1 MKQNY
6 RPSPP
11 LAVWPLFSLFPVL
24 PDSGN
29 RRSECPPA
37 VWSQLDQLEERGV
50 AGSAVERRQSDRQRN
65 QQQKAKS
72 RLNII
77 YVLFVLVKSEGAAA
91 AARVSRVPINLL
103 LFSIVQVAFVS
114 LFFFFCFFLCVC
126 VRPNWKKMK
135 WKEANKLGNS
145 NVNKSNNEWS
155 RRAAKLNETQAV
167 NWKAKKPCEN
177 KMIKA
182 VKRGN
187 PLK

>member
-114 LFFFFCFFLCVC
+114 LFFFFVFSCVFVC
-126 VRPNWKKMK
+126 VLIERKWSEKKQTNW
-135 WKEANKLGNS
+135 EIA
-145 NVNKSNNEWS
+145 
-155 RRAAKLNETQAV
+155 T
-167 NWKAKKPCEN
+167 
-177 KMIKA
+177 
-182 VKRGN
+182 
-187 PLK
+187 